1 LAEEADDDD
10 DRFLPS
16 SAKEGHATTT
26 MTGSS
31 NGGGADDR
39 ASLKEGEVYLSAEV
53 RALMAQCV
61 LPSPAIA
68 PPFLSFPFY
77 PH

>member
-1 LAEEADDDD
+1 
-10 DRFLPS
+10 
-16 SAKEGHATTT
+16 

-61 LPSPAIA
+61 LPSPAGA
-68 PPFLSFPFY
+68 PPFLFFPLY
-77 PH
+77 PR